1 MGFRRVNVSP
11 ELIAIA
17 GCWLTILVF
26 FLDYTKDMSDYRA
39 EMRSGIDTF
48 RTGTAG
54 ETANSRAEVSGG
66 LVGLEERMT
75 KLEERMAYVEGLLQ
89 GYIEESRP
97 EREAATTK

>member
-26 FLDYTKDMSDYRA
+26 FLDHTKDMSDYRA

-66 LVGLEERMT
+66 LVGLEERM
-75 KLEERMAYVEGLLQ
+75 AYVEGLLQ
-89 GYIEESRP
+89 GYIAESRP

>member
-1 MGFRRVNVSP
+1 MGFKRVNVSP

-17 GCWLTILVF
+17 GCWLTTLVLF
-26 FLDYTKDMSDYRA
+26 MDYTKDMSDYRA

-48 RTGTAG
+48 RAGTAG

-66 LVGLEERMT
+66 LVGLEERM
-75 KLEERMAYVEGLLQ
+75 AYVEGLLQ
-89 GYIEESRP
+89 GYIEESRS

>member
-1 MGFRRVNVSP
+1 MGFKRVNVSP

-17 GCWLTILVF
+17 GCWLTALVLF
-26 FLDYTKDMSDYRA
+26 MDYTKDMSDYRA

-54 ETANSRAEVSGG
+54 ETANSLVEVSGG
-66 LVGLEERMT
+66 LVG
-75 KLEERMAYVEGLLQ
+75 LEERMAYVEGLLQ

>member
-11 ELIAIA
+11 ELVAIA
-17 GCWLTILVF
+17 GCWLTALVF
-26 FLDYTKDMSDYRA
+26 FLDYTKDTSDYRA

-48 RTGTAG
+48 RTETAG
-54 ETANSRAEVSGG
+54 LTANSRAEVLGG
-66 LVGLEERMT
+66 PVD
-75 KLEERMAYVEGLLQ
+75 LEERMAYVEGLLQ

>member
-1 MGFRRVNVSP
+1 MGFKRVNVSP

-17 GCWLTILVF
+17 GCWLTALVLF
-26 FLDYTKDMSDYRA
+26 MDYTKDMSDYRA

-54 ETANSRAEVSGG
+54 ETANSRVEVSGG
-66 LVGLEERMT
+66 LVG
-75 KLEERMAYVEGLLQ
+75 LEERMAYVEGLLQ

>member
-1 MGFRRVNVSP
+1 MGFKRVNVSP

-17 GCWLTILVF
+17 GCWLTALALF
-26 FLDYTKDMSDYRA
+26 MDYTKDMSDYRA
-39 EMRSGIDTF
+39 EMRSGIVTS

-54 ETANSRAEVSGG
+54 ETANSRVEVSGG
-66 LVGLEERMT
+66 LVG
-75 KLEERMAYVEGLLQ
+75 LEERMAYVEGLLQ